1 MPKFLRSV
9 FACAALLVVA
19 TAAKADVLDPPHL
32 LQDLLFNVGP
42 RQEFTEFGSFVQ
54 SQTGIGF
61 VAVASSGQPFP
72 SLLATAQI
80 GSSEIPSLF
89 GRASASLD
97 YAFEI
102 VGPAG
107 TIPVDVGA
115 AGFANGIAND
125 GASFAVHSFWRLF
138 DTETLVSND
147 INSGELT
154 GTFSQA
160 FGGTVG
166 VTLATNHI
174 YGVTM
179 LADGSAAATLAGSH
193 ATAEASIDPLFSFGP
208 GVDPTLHSFIFSP
221 GIGNSPAASPVPE
234 PGTLTLLGT
243 GLLCLVRL
251 RRRRTTWVA
260 VPSRILGPSRPNNV
274 S

>member
-1 MPKFLRSV
+1 MVFLRSV

-19 TAAKADVLDPPHL
+19 TAAEADELDPPHL
-32 LQDLLFNVGP
+32 LADLFLNVG
-42 RQEFTEFGSFVQ
+42 RLQEFTEFGSFVQ

-102 VGPAG
+102 VGPPG

-115 AGFANGIAND
+115 AGVANGIAND

-138 DTETLVSND
+138 DIETLVSND
-147 INSGELT
+147 ISSGQLT
-154 GTFSQA
+154 GSFSQA

-179 LADGSAAATLAGSH
+179 LADGSAA
-193 ATAEASIDPLFSFGP
+193 
-208 GVDPTLHSFIFSP
+208 
-221 GIGNSPAASPVPE
+221 
-234 PGTLTLLGT
+234 
-243 GLLCLVRL
+243 
-251 RRRRTTWVA
+251 
-260 VPSRILGPSRPNNV
+260 
-274 S
+274 